1 LFAPQRKHLQKK
13 SGCQAVKLTLS
24 APKKFTLTKWNNG
37 IPTIILFDP
46 QGNIIANDIRGP
58 EIEDAL
64 SKIKF

>member
-1 LFAPQRKHLQKK
+1 MASLP
-13 SGCQAVKLTLS
+13 SSSST
-24 APKKFTLTKWNNG
+24 
-37 IPTIILFDP
+37 P